1 MATDTKMT
9 GDFKDKPQTMSLAER
24 VIRMVDSLGPSRK
37 EVKGQMTFARKRKFL
52 WMWTYGHTADGT
64 LYFTVCLDRAMESPH
79 FHYVKQV
86 SPNRW
91 NHHVVIRSFEQID
104 SSWFRE
110 LVEAGYAFSGR

>member
-9 GDFKDKPQTMSLAER
+9 GDFKGKPQTMALAER
-24 VIRMVDSLGPSRK
+24 IIRLVQSLGPSRQ

-64 LYFTVCLDRAMESPH
+64 LHFTVCLDQAMESPH

-86 SPNRW
+86 GPNRW
-91 NHHVVIRSFEQID
+91 NHHVVVKSFDQIQ